1 MIINFDAYQLH
12 ITLHSYFVGG
22 ARGVVDAVDQA
33 VSDLPDTL
41 RSAGLPGESALAA
54 GRPGDRPRAAAAR
67 LLPPPA
73 VVAAEALTSP
83 ANGAEGAPPPL
94 PAMMRGAL
102 VRVAAAAAAAAV
114 QAGASPQSSGEAP
127 PRSGRCCRCSA
138 RGLGLGEWP
147 AVYLDLE
154 MGKDSEMVVFKKS
167 SISSEI

>member
-1 MIINFDAYQLH
+1 M
-12 ITLHSYFVGG
+12 
-22 ARGVVDAVDQA
+22 VDAVDQA

-41 RSAGLPGESALAA
+41 RSAGLPGESGLAA
-54 GRPGDRPRAAAAR
+54 GRHGDRPRAAAAR
-67 LLPPPA
+67 LLLPPA

-83 ANGAEGAPPPL
+83 ANGAAEGAPPL
-94 PAMMRGAL
+94 RPAMMRGAL

-127 PRSGRCCRCSA
+127 PRNGRCCRCSA

-154 MGKDSEMVVFKKS
+154 MGEDSEMVVFKKL
-167 SISSEI
+167 SISSEK